1 MIINTAGMKEIES
14 ASGFTPYELMEKA
27 GSAVAAAVRSMMK
40 KDAHIAVLCGKGN
53 NGGDG
58 FVAARL
64 LADFSTRVIL
74 ADGKPVTSCAQKAF
88 SLLPDHMAAEADETG
103 KLIADADLII
113 DAVYGFSYRGKLK
126 PELRQLFCMVNASA
140 AQVVS
145 IDINSGAEADTG
157 SYDRDAVLS
166 DITFALE
173 CWKPFHMMR
182 KDHRLFR
189 KAQLLPLGLSHP
201 VSSPYPEMNEDLFF
215 SRFPKR
221 RENAYKGSTGKCSL
235 IGGSYGMAGALCL
248 NIIGARTLGAPYV
261 LAACPDSIYPIAAS
275 RFLTTVFHPFCEQN
289 MYSVIEP
296 LIYQS
301 KAIAFGSGCV
311 SLSKKE
317 EILDLVLQSSDG
329 PVVLDA
335 EAIRL
340 LNHNYYVLRFVREP
354 VILTPHIGEFA
365 SLINRPVEMI
375 LHDRIGMACRF
386 AKEYHVIL
394 VLKGPHT
401 LVVDDTGRIYI
412 NQSGSPALAQAGSGD
427 LLTGMITAMLTLV
440 PDVYEAV
447 CMAVW
452 LHGYLAEYG
461 AEQHSVQNFPL
472 ESYPELMDQ
481 LFRSRGY

>member
-1 MIINTAGMKEIES
+1 MIINTEGMKEIES

-27 GSAVAAAVRSMMK
+27 GSAAAAAVRGMLK

-64 LADFSTRVIL
+64 LADFDTRVIL
-74 ADGKPVTSCAQKAF
+74 ADGMPVTECARKAF
-88 SLLPDHMAAEADETG
+88 SLLPEDMPAEPEETG
-103 KLIADADLII
+103 PLIAGADLII
-113 DAVYGFSYRGKLK
+113 DAVYGFSYHGKLK
-126 PELRQLFCMVNASA
+126 PEIRQLFCMVNASDA
-140 AQVVS
+140 RVVS
-145 IDINSGAEADTG
+145 IDLNSGAEADSG
-157 SYDRDAVLS
+157 SCDKDAVLS
-166 DITFALE
+166 DVTLALE

-189 KAQLLPLGLSHP
+189 KACLLSLDLPHTSA
-201 VSSPYPEMNEDLFF
+201 SPYPEMNEELFF
-215 SRFPKR
+215 SRFPRR
-221 RENAYKGSTGKCSL
+221 RENAYKGSTGKCAL

-248 NIIGARTLGAPYV
+248 NILGARTIGAPYV
-261 LAACPDSIYPIAAS
+261 LAACPDSIYQIAAS
-275 RFLTTVFHPFCEQN
+275 RFLTTVFHPFSEHN

-296 LIYQS
+296 LIFQS

-311 SLSKKE
+311 GLPKKE
-317 EILDLVLQSSDG
+317 EILDLVLQSADG

-365 SLINRPVEMI
+365 SLINRPVEMV
-375 LHDRIGMACRF
+375 LHDRIALACRF
-386 AKEYHVIL
+386 AKEYHVTL

-427 LLTGMITAMLTLV
+427 LLTGMITAMLTMV

-461 AEQHSVQNFPL
+461 TGTHSVQNFPL
-472 ESYPELMDQ
+472 ESYPDLMDR
-481 LFRSRGY
+481 LFRSHGY